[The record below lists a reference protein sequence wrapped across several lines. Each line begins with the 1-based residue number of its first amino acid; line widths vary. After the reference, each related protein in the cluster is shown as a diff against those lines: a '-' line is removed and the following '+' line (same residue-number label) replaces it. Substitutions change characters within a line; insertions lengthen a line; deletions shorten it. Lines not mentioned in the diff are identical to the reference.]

1 MKKKSKVIKL
11 KHYAHKNKQS
21 ILGDF
26 FKFTI
31 FLRKITIKRRLFHF
45 VSSCFTLFQ
54 IFHRKENF
62 KLINIKY
69 YYYVFET

>member
-1 MKKKSKVIKL
+1 MKKKYEYIKL

-31 FLRKITIKRRLFHF
+31 FLRKITIKRHLFHF
-45 VSSCFTLFQ
+45 VSICFTLFQ
-54 IFHRKENF
+54 IFHRKKKN
-62 KLINIKY
+62 K
-69 YYYVFET
+69 